1 MDVDSP
7 NPNPLKRLSGRFP
20 SVPLTTKA
28 QDPRLAGTVKQSV
41 DPQSSNTQQSHQIPA
56 KPAFITRP
64 STNSL
69 PQVPQLSIP
78 HSAPGPG
85 STESQSA
92 PSHQGAFLISDLVNS
107 LIKVSKGE
115 EEKERLQKEITAL
128 TKNLQR
134 AKQSQ
139 GYASVIA
146 LFQQQ
151 LDAAKDE
158 LANHVK
164 SIRQHRS
171 LSNQAQ
177 DNFNWTLSQLKPQPQ
192 PQLEKT
198 LERVASLESTIIEM
212 RQSRDPTPGD
222 NPINGNAAKETVQKD
237 LQGRDQ
243 DIAKLKE
250 SLDRVQHTIENP
262 SGLEEALGYMKKI
275 ANSVAYQ
282 SKKSG
287 QFTKQI
293 SQLEDEVKDVDKK
306 LNDKV
311 SAIKKMVD
319 TAEEEMKNFN
329 DKLETNISDL
339 GCKLKTTNEQVAVK
353 LSSLESDLTSLN
365 TKRPDLNNRAST
377 QVSQIETDLEAQ
389 RKQTTEQI
397 TAQENLVASLRTQHQ
412 NVDNGGRLSSEV
424 TPIPNG
430 GVVSRLTFL
439 EKKVQSHADLL
450 NIIKTLHQ
458 EVDLLRLS
466 ELESLRKNQELSQT
480 KLETRYNDISHKVDG
495 LVTKSEETTKSQM
508 KLASSL
514 QEFRSSLP
522 ATLDL
527 FRTHLQS
534 GLDGVENRFA
544 LVSELSQALKKCV
557 ENVDTHA
564 TGIRSLESR
573 YNNLMTG
580 DLVDRMACAMQKMY
594 PSVDQLSRQLTT
606 HRTEI
611 EARISALK
619 READAFKAD
628 TELFKADTAK
638 AQADAQNAQTS
649 TERSQAAQLPP
660 EQLQTLTELPTLL
673 QQVKDLSDKLVPIES
688 LIHEH
693 SAELQKNLEL
703 RSELHNRIT
712 AQEDTIAGIAQ
723 KADDQDEELQIV
735 SEAKG
740 RIDPLIEEVK
750 TQTSQVEQLRHM
762 IDELAT
768 AAAES
773 NSIASTDL
781 NDLRRRLDGL
791 EDRKKTDDESLD
803 TLRKTLKDFQDQ
815 NKADVAGLDSLWKEI
830 EALKN
835 RNTADDAG
843 PDALRKQLQDLKAQ
857 NQSEDNDLV
866 QLRDKLEALQKQKP
880 PVSLKDFNELK
891 DEVKMYIKRLRTAE
905 DTFKALG
912 KAAKNSGAKKDI
924 DSDDEEA
931 TDSDTLDK
939 PMEQR
944 IDGHGRAL
952 TPRAPATAKSFPK
965 GPSLGVYQPVPPSGK
980 GPDTSLFSAS
990 KLKRPATQARPF
1002 VQTPSGPSSSHQS
1015 PYAGKSAEPRQVQN
1029 LKGKRRMSSVTDSD
1043 DERNMTE
1050 SSSVVESSP
1059 VSSSSGP
1066 AYFNQGTSRKEKK
1079 KAKKRAEQAEENSN
1093 ASSRPNKKRKRT
1105 KQDE

>member
-1 MDVDSP
+1 
-7 NPNPLKRLSGRFP
+7 L
-20 SVPLTTKA
+20 
-28 QDPRLAGTVKQSV
+28 
-41 DPQSSNTQQSHQIPA
+41 
-56 KPAFITRP
+56 
-64 STNSL
+64 
-69 PQVPQLSIP
+69 
-78 HSAPGPG
+78 
-85 STESQSA
+85 
-92 PSHQGAFLISDLVNS
+92 LISDLVNS
-107 LIKVSKGE
+107 LIKVNKGE
-115 EEKERLQKEITAL
+115 EEKERLQKEITSL

-139 GYASVIA
+139 GYASVVA

-164 SIRQHRS
+164 SITQHRS

-192 PQLEKT
+192 PQLEKI
-198 LERVASLESTIIEM
+198 LERVASLESTMNGM
-212 RQSRDPTPGD
+212 RQGRHPTPGD
-222 NPINGNAAKETVQKD
+222 NPIHGNAKNETVQKD
-237 LQGRDQ
+237 MQGRDQ
-243 DIAKLKE
+243 DIATIKE
-250 SLDRVQHTIENP
+250 TLDRVQHTVENP

-311 SAIKKMVD
+311 SAIKRMVD
-319 TAEEEMKNFN
+319 TVEEEMKNFN
-329 DKLETNISDL
+329 DQLETNISDL

-365 TKRPDLNNRAST
+365 TKRPDLENRAST

-412 NVDNGGRLSSEV
+412 NADNGGRLSSEV

-430 GVVSRLTFL
+430 GVVPRLTFL

-466 ELESLRKNQELSQT
+466 ELESLRKNQESSQT
-480 KLETRYNDISHKVDG
+480 KLETRYNDISQKVDD
-495 LVTKSEETTKSQM
+495 LVTKFEETTKNQT
-508 KLASSL
+508 KFASSL

-527 FRTHLQS
+527 FRTQLQS
-534 GLDGVENRFA
+534 GLDGVEVRFA
-544 LVSELSQALKKCV
+544 LVSELSRALKKCV

-580 DLVDRMACAMQKMY
+580 DLVDRMACAMQTMY

-619 READAFKAD
+619 KEADAFKAD
-628 TELFKADTAK
+628 TELFKADTNQFKADTAK
-638 AQADAQNAQTS
+638 AQADAQNAQAS
-649 TERSQAAQLPP
+649 TEALQAAQVSL
-660 EQLQTLTELPTLL
+660 EQLQTLTQLPTLL

-723 KADDQDEELQIV
+723 KADDQDEELQTV

-750 TQTSQVEQLRHM
+750 TQTSQVQELRRM
-762 IDELAT
+762 INELAE

-781 NDLRRRLDGL
+781 NDLRRRLGGL
-791 EDRKKTDDESLD
+791 EDRKKADDESLD
-803 TLRKTLKDFQDQ
+803 ILRKTLKNLQGQ
-815 NKADVAGLDSLWKEI
+815 NKADDAGLDSLWKEI
-830 EALKN
+830 EDLKD

-843 PDALRKQLQDLKAQ
+843 LDALRKQIQVLQDQNKADDAGLDSLWKEIEDLKDRNTADGAGLDALRKQLQELKAQ
-857 NQSEDNDLV
+857 NPSEDNDLA
-866 QLRDKLEALQKQKP
+866 QLRDKLEALEIQKP

-912 KAAKNSGAKKDI
+912 KAAKNSGAKEDI
-924 DSDDEEA
+924 DSDDKEA

-990 KLKRPATQARPF
+990 KLKRPPTQARPF

-1015 PYAGKSAEPRQVQN
+1015 PYAGKSAEPRQIQN

-1043 DERNMTE
+1043 DERNITE
-1050 SSSVVESSP
+1050 SSVVESSP

-1066 AYFNQGTSRKEKK
+1066 AYFNQGASRKEKK
-1079 KAKKRAEQAEENSN
+1079 KAKKRAEQAEKNSN
-1093 ASSRPNKKRKRT
+1093 ASSRPNKKRKQT